1 MTGTGVNTPAT
12 ARQAS
17 VTAAPGATPFWDVA
31 RLDPSLAAPAQFD
44 SEGFLRD
51 LADWSPALAHGIA
64 RCLGQELTPEHE
76 AVLAACR
83 DFHTRYQRMP
93 TTRVFVK
100 YLGETLGPPHGSS
113 MTLMQ
118 LFPDTPMRRVAL
130 CAGLPKP
137 PNCF

>member
-1 MTGTGVNTPAT
+1 MTVSDVP
-12 ARQAS
+12 RQN
-17 VTAAPGATPFWDVA
+17 AAAVPGATPFWDVS
-31 RLDPSLAAPAQFD
+31 RLDPALATPAQFD

-51 LADWSPALAHGIA
+51 LDDWSPALAQGIA
-64 RCLGQELTPEHE
+64 SCLGQALTPAHE
-76 AVLAACR
+76 VVLSACR
-83 DFHTRYQRMP
+83 DFHARYQRMP

-113 MTLMQ
+113 LTLMQ